1 MEIWKVSCYTHVLKT
16 LSKRVIES
24 KLNSIID
31 NSCSQWGEPCGAN
44 GDIDTNTSNICYHN
58 PNDLFTTQ
66 CMILINA
73 LNYQGSIHLDGYWT
87 LPRCKTSC

>member
-1 MEIWKVSCYTHVLKT
+1 MHVLKT

-31 NSCSQWGEPCGAN
+31 NSYSQWGEPCGAN
-44 GDIDTNTSNICYHN
+44 GEIDANTSNICYHN

-73 LNYQGSIHLDGYWT
+73 LNYQGSIHLNGYWT
-87 LPRCKTSC
+87 LPRYKTSC